1 MEVAS
6 MVVAFMEASL
16 AVGSAE
22 GDFADV
28 GLEDLASGHI
38 TADTILTRTRID
50 QLRLEGSS
58 RQHLRITIR
67 LKTRRFA
74 GGSCC
79 AMPNRHDYALG
90 LRSQSLQMTCAS
102 SRGLI
107 AFHTI

>member
-1 MEVAS
+1 MG
-6 MVVAFMEASL
+6 VAFMEASL

-28 GLEDLASGHI
+28 GLEDLASGHITADTI